1 MQEQMQK
8 GVWVTGAGAGAGLG
22 LSLVKR
28 FLRAGFAVFAGVHRS
43 EVNLNSLAELSQ
55 AARF

>member
-8 GVWVTGAGAGAGLG
+8 GVWVTGADAGLG

-28 FLRAGFAVFAGVHRS
+28 FLQAGCAVFAGVHRS
-43 EVNLNSLAELSQ
+43 AVNLNSLAELSQ